1 MIIALNGTLRI
12 IKGKNTIECH
22 HLIHPFQKRKSL
34 TKSGIKK
41 KAQRARSLCNHMDNS
56 PRHDT
61 EFKKKASCRP
71 THQHIR
77 YETIYDIYTPTCK
90 AILYCLWVNRKVYAK
105 V

>member
-41 KAQRARSLCNHMDNS
+41 KAQRARSLCNHMDSS

-61 EFKKKASCRP
+61 EFKKKQAADQHTNTYGMRP
-71 THQHIR
+71 FMIYTHQHAKR
-77 YETIYDIYTPTCK
+77 YYIVCG
-90 AILYCLWVNRKVYAK
+90 
-105 V
+105 